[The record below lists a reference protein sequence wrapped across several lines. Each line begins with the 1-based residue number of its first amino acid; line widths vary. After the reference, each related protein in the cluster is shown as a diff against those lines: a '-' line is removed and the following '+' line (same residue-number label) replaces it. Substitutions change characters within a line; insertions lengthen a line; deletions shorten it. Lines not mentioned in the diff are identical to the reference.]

1 MSCGIGNYRIFTIFQ
16 LLLPMKIIDMCI
28 LGVKAMHGC
37 HLDLLDLPLFRN
49 VSAADVDRFIDFTG
63 ASIAQVSKGKCIMEV
78 YEESRNIGVLVEGEA
93 QVLSEDCFGN
103 ENVSH
108 NLGRGDMLVS
118 TAAFMPQCNNEMAI
132 IALTAVRVLW
142 IPYEAL
148 MMSGKKLGQTHG
160 RIMKNIL
167 EALYRKNILMGQK
180 INILSQKRLRER
192 LKLYLI
198 YRQQRQGN
206 AKVQVPGRTK
216 MAQEL
221 ECNRSAL
228 TREIRVMEY
237 EGMLKT
243 GDGWI
248 ELKEDTAAAIG

>member
-1 MSCGIGNYRIFTIFQ
+1 
-16 LLLPMKIIDMCI
+16 
-28 LGVKAMHGC
+28 MHSY
-37 HLDLLDLPLFRN
+37 HSDLLDLPLFRN
-49 VSAADVDRFIDFTG
+49 VSAAEVEQFIDFTG
-63 ASIAQVSKGKCIMEV
+63 ATIARVSKGACILEV
-78 YEESRNIGVLVEGEA
+78 YEESQNIGVIVEGEA

-108 NLGRGDMLVS
+108 NLERGDMLVS
-118 TAAFMPQCNNEMAI
+118 TAAFMPHNSNEMAI
-132 IALTAVRVLW
+132 IALTTVQVLW
-142 IPYEAL
+142 IPYMAL
-148 MMSGKKLGQTHG
+148 MMSGKKLGETHG

-167 EALYRKNILMGQK
+167 EALYRTNILMGQK
-180 INILSQKRLRER
+180 INILSQKKLRER
-192 LKLYLI
+192 LTLYLL
-198 YRQQRQGN
+198 YRQHRQGN
-206 AKVQVPGRTK
+206 TKVQVPGRVK

-228 TREIRVMEY
+228 TREISAMEY